1 MAKRNR
7 NITAT
12 KIDKMIKDG
21 RSQGHGAEYCPW
33 LTIRDV
39 PSQDLSTRVAG
50 WKTGRV
56 HHFLSQ
62 GELDYFYI
70 LDWSDLVLDI
80 RERYPLTLETT
91 QDIAERLGI
100 NYPIDSKTKE
110 AVVMISDFLID
121 VQVNHHVELRARA
134 IRSMNELSSKRNI
147 ERLEIE
153 RTYWKEQGADWG
165 IVVESEL
172 PEGRRICQ

>member
-7 NITAT
+7 NITAA

-21 RSQGHGAEYCPW
+21 RGQGHGTEYCPW

-62 GELDYFYI
+62 GELDYFYV
-70 LDWSDLVLDI
+70 LDWSDVVLDI
-80 RERYPLTLETT
+80 REQYPLTLEAT
-91 QDIAERLGI
+91 QEIAERLGI
-100 NYPIDSKTKE
+100 KHPVDSKTKE
-110 AVVMISDFLID
+110 AVVMTSDFLID
-121 VQVNHHVELRARA
+121 VQINHLVELKARA
-134 IRSMNELSSKRNI
+134 IRSINELSSKRNI
-147 ERLEIE
+147 EKLEIVIIS
-153 RTYWKEQGADWG
+153 RF
-165 IVVESEL
+165 
-172 PEGRRICQ
+172 